1 MRPLKKGTVM
11 SIIFTIFGIISF
23 VMFAYAVYAQSKQ
36 IEQLK
41 KVVRRQRKTIES
53 LSNPLPQ
60 DALSVQQRF
69 EESWNEI
76 KKILDPDTTK
86 D

>member
-1 MRPLKKGTVM
+1 M

-36 IEQLK
+36 IDQLK

-53 LSNPLPQ
+53 LSAPLPQ
-60 DALSVQQRF
+60 DALSAQQSF

-76 KKILDPDTTK
+76 KKILDPDATK
-86 D
+86 N

>member
-1 MRPLKKGTVM
+1 M

-41 KVVRRQRKTIES
+41 KVVRRQRKIIES
-53 LSNPLPQ
+53 LSTTLPQ
-60 DALSVQQRF
+60 DAASVQQRF
-69 EESWNEI
+69 DESWNEI
-76 KKILDPDTTK
+76 KKILDSDTAK
-86 D
+86 N

>member
-1 MRPLKKGTVM
+1 M

-53 LSNPLPQ
+53 LSTPLPK
-60 DALSVQQRF
+60 DAASTQQNF
-69 EESWNEI
+69 DEVWNEVE
-76 KKILDPDTTK
+76 KILDQDAAQN
-86 D
+86 

>member
-1 MRPLKKGTVM
+1 M

-23 VMFAYAVYAQSKQ
+23 VMFAYAVYAQNKQ

-41 KVVRRQRKTIES
+41 KLSRYQQKTIAR
-53 LSNPLPQ
+53 LSTLSPQ
-60 DALSVQQRF
+60 DESGVQQNLD
-69 EESWNEI
+69 ESWAEI

-86 D
+86 N

>member
-1 MRPLKKGTVM
+1 M
-11 SIIFTIFGIISF
+11 SIIFTVFGIISF

-41 KVVRRQRKTIES
+41 KVVRRQRSLIETIS
-53 LSNPLPQ
+53 KPLPQ

-69 EESWNEI
+69 DESWNEI
-76 KKILDPDTTK
+76 KKIFDHDSTLN
-86 D
+86 

>member
-1 MRPLKKGTVM
+1 M

-41 KVVRRQRKTIES
+41 KVVRRQRTTIES
-53 LSNPLPQ
+53 LSTPLPQ
-60 DALSVQQRF
+60 DPDSAKQSF
-69 EESWNEI
+69 EESWAEV

-86 D
+86 N